1 MCTCILYAHLCNAFY
16 QHAAIQL
23 SIWALP
29 SNTIDGST
37 ARTISDSISVVRVV
51 RRKALPGVRGDV
63 VRVSSSVNLQ
73 NPTDSDE
80 NTACQL
86 PRMAGKGH

>member
-1 MCTCILYAHLCNAFY
+1 MCACILYAHLCNASY

-23 SIWALP
+23 SIWALS
-29 SNTIDGST
+29 SNTVDGNT

-73 NPTDSDE
+73 NHRDSDK
-80 NTACQL
+80 NTACHL
-86 PRMAGKGH
+86 PRTAGKGH